1 MADLWMLTR
10 NTWPGALPERQPADV
25 FVAKAK
31 FGRGAIVSA
40 LPGALVIV
48 LCGRISEW
56 MSPDLD
62 RSCIVRE
69 YGPREPIV
77 LPVGQLRAAMK
88 TEVLVLSPGWEAS
101 LKEAHALVR
110 MLRDAEAVD
119 LKRRIS
125 EVVCLT
131 IGERVRRY
139 VQDTGADI
147 DKVQRQ
153 HLAHVIGA
161 SREMVSRVLKDM
173 AQERIA

>member
-1 MADLWMLTR
+1 MADLWTLTR
-10 NTWPGALPERQPADV
+10 TTWPGALPERQPSDV
-25 FVAKAK
+25 YVNKAK

-40 LPGALVIV
+40 LPGALIIV

-56 MSPDLD
+56 MSPELD

-69 YGPREPIV
+69 YGYREPIV
-77 LPVGQLRAAMK
+77 LPVGQLRAAVAS
-88 TEVLVLSPGWEAS
+88 EVLVLSPGWEAS
-101 LKEAHALVR
+101 LKQAHNLVR

-119 LKRRIS
+119 LKRRFS
-125 EVVCLT
+125 EAACLT

-147 DKVQRQ
+147 DKVSRQ

-173 AQERIA
+173 AQERAA